1 MRPEAI
7 CYYNNLHFLGVEHI
21 NDTFED
27 EPLVPNL
34 STVFFGYEPQE
45 KVSFCCVL
53 SSYFQR
59 NKDPL
64 SYLHH

>member
-7 CYYNNLHFLGVEHI
+7 CYYDNLHFLGVEHI

-27 EPLVPNL
+27 EPLVPNF

-53 SSYFQR
+53 FSYF
-59 NKDPL
+59 
-64 SYLHH
+64 